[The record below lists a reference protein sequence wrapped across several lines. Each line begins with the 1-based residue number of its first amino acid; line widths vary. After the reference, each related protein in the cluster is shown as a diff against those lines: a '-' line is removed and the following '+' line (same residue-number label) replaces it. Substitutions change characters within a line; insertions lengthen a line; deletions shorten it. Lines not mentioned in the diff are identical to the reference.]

1 MTISE
6 NIMLIY
12 SDSKT
17 LKLFEALIASDDDYG
32 CPKCTI
38 KS

>member
-1 MTISE
+1 
-6 NIMLIY
+6 MLIH

-32 CPKCTI
+32 FNPVTLI
-38 KS
+38 LYR